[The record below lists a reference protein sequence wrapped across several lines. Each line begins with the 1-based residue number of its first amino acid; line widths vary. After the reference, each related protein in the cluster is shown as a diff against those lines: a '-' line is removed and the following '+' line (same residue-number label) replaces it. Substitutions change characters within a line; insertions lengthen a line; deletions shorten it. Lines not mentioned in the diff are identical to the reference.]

1 MTRGKLEGS
10 LCFPDS
16 RFPPVRCI
24 QSSPFHPN
32 SGELGQRETLPLG
45 KGSGRRGFW
54 ERLRDDDGGVRG
66 GSRERQFEFL
76 VTGSI
81 WTANNNLII
90 RLLSIRI

>member
-32 SGELGQRETLPLG
+32 AAELGQRETLPLRKVLAG
-45 KGSGRRGFW
+45 EVFW

-81 WTANNNLII
+81 ST
-90 RLLSIRI
+90 SCEQ

>member
-10 LCFPDS
+10 LCFPHN

-24 QSSPFHPN
+24 QSSPFH
-32 SGELGQRETLPLG
+32 GELGQLETLPLRKFLAGEVFG
-45 KGSGRRGFW
+45 K
-54 ERLRDDDGGVRG
+54 LRDDGGVRG

-81 WTANNNLII
+81 SLTCEQ
-90 RLLSIRI
+90 